1 MYFCPAKVEIIA
13 LLAKSNRPRDAYLQR
28 PLPSTI
34 AQGEAEECLR
44 RAHITLLML
53 MLYTPLDLPMRTQT
67 IAHPPSEHSP
77 LTI

>member
-1 MYFCPAKVEIIA
+1 MYFCPAKIERIA

-34 AQGEAEECLR
+34 AQGKGEKSLR

-53 MLYTPLDLPMRTQT
+53 MLHTPLDLPMRTQT

>member
-1 MYFCPAKVEIIA
+1 MYFCLAKVEIIA
-13 LLAKSNRPRDAYLQR
+13 LLAKSNRPRDAYLQH

-34 AQGEAEECLR
+34 AQGEGEEGLR

-53 MLYTPLDLPMRTQT
+53 MLHTPLDLPMRTQT

>member
-34 AQGEAEECLR
+34 AQGEGEECLR

-53 MLYTPLDLPMRTQT
+53 MLHTPLNLPMRTQT
-67 IAHPPSEHSP
+67 IAHPSSEHSP

>member
-13 LLAKSNRPRDAYLQR
+13 LLAKSNRPRDTYLQR

-34 AQGEAEECLR
+34 AQGEGEKSLR

-53 MLYTPLDLPMRTQT
+53 MLHTPLEEPMPTQT
-67 IAHPPSEHSP
+67 IAHPCSEYSP
-77 LTI
+77 LII